1 MKFEKHIFVC
11 INERA
16 PGALRKSC
24 GKESGTA
31 IATRFKELI
40 KENKLRTKVRAQR
53 SSCFDICEQGPIAV
67 VYPEGVFYKGI
78 DLSDVDE
85 IFEQHI
91 LNNNPVKR
99 LQLTFPK
106 K

>member
-11 INERA
+11 INERT
-16 PGALRKSC
+16 PGAPRKCC
-24 GKESGTA
+24 GEETGTA

-40 KENKLRTKVRAQR
+40 QENKLRMTVRAQR

-67 VYPEGVFYKGI
+67 VYPEGIFYKGI
-78 DLSDVDE
+78 CVNDVDE

-91 LNNNPVKR
+91 LKNKPVER
-99 LQLTFPK
+99 LQLTIPK

>member
-1 MKFEKHIFVC
+1 LKFEKHIFVC
-11 INERA
+11 INERPAGA
-16 PGALRKSC
+16 PRQCC
-24 GKESGTA
+24 GEERGSA
-31 IATRFKELI
+31 IAKRFKELI
-40 KENKLRTKVRAQR
+40 QENKLRMKVRAQR
-53 SSCFDICEQGPIAV
+53 SSCFDLCEHGPVTV

-78 DLSDVDE
+78 SVSDVDE

-91 LNNNPVKR
+91 LNNKPVER

>member
-11 INERA
+11 TNERVPSA
-16 PGALRKSC
+16 PRKSC
-24 GKESGTA
+24 GESTGTA
-31 IATRFKELI
+31 IAKRFKELI

-78 DLSDVDE
+78 ALNDVDE

-91 LNNNPVKR
+91 LNDKPVKR
-99 LQLTFPK
+99 LQLTFPQK
-106 K
+106 